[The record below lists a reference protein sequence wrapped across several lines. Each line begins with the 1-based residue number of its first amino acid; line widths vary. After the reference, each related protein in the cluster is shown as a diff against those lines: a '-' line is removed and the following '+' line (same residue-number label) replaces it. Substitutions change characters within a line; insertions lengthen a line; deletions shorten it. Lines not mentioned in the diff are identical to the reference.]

1 MQKEFSFMKLAK
13 PEEKKEISLEEKKE
27 LLDKSVDDF
36 YISTVDVLRKRKVS
50 DQDFLKLIKVID
62 NLNNALR
69 SSDFDRM
76 VYNETIERRLRVIDS
91 KLDKIL
97 NSQVCS

>member
-13 PEEKKEISLEEKKE
+13 VDEKKEISLEEKKE
-27 LLDKSVDDF
+27 LLDKSIDDF

-76 VYNETIERRLRVIDS
+76 VYNETIERKLRAIDL
-91 KLDKIL
+91 KLDMIL
-97 NSQVCS
+97 KSQVKV